1 MGWLALVLALLVL
14 GLWLLFILTNVFYD
28 EPDGEDVD
36 EL

>member
-1 MGWLALVLALLVL
+1 MGWAFLMALLVL

-28 EPDGEDVD
+28 GPDGEDVD